1 MYLLVDFWWI
11 RLRKQFRVRRTA
23 LQYNLS
29 DILIKFAEI
38 QQEWNFF
45 PPIFLSGRKCSIRM
59 LMNIYIYIYVYPRVE
74 LLFFLKKKVEK
85 CERSFFLTIFIK
97 RDATHRITNRC

>member
-1 MYLLVDFWWI
+1 MIIRYNMYLLVDFWWI

-59 LMNIYIYIYVYPRVE
+59 LMNIYIHIRVSTRRIFI
-74 LLFFLKKKVEK
+74 FFKKKGGK
-85 CERSFFLTIFIK
+85 M
-97 RDATHRITNRC
+97 

>member
-1 MYLLVDFWWI
+1 MYFVIVKYNFAREECMIIRYVYIYLHFWWI

-38 QQEWNFF
+38 QQEWNLFF
-45 PPIFLSGRKCSIRM
+45 PLLYFF
-59 LMNIYIYIYVYPRVE
+59 RVE
-74 LLFFLKKKVEK
+74 NVQLGCL
-85 CERSFFLTIFIK
+85 
-97 RDATHRITNRC
+97 